1 MNPDEGT
8 VADPNVPAPA
18 GVSVF
23 GRPVK
28 DWQLV
33 AIPIVAIV
41 LAETLLYMGKL
52 QAGIFLHV
60 MIPLCLAVASMWIH
74 RPNVSLI
81 MEVLIMLPILRLVNI
96 SMPVFFGTTLYLYFF
111 IYAPLAIPLYIL
123 IRHQRFTRKEL
134 GLTLKNLHIYLPL
147 SLLVGLLIAMGEY
160 NTIQVG
166 SLIPDASIGSLLKI
180 SVVMFLF
187 VGLMEELIF
196 RSLLQTRL
204 QESFGMT
211 KGLLV
216 AGLLFGMMHSGYG
229 NSFELMVTGSA
240 GILFGY
246 MFQKTRSLPFITIAH
261 GFVNV
266 FLFGLIPLLSPV
278 LGWF

>member
-1 MNPDEGT
+1 MNPDEGIME
-8 VADPNVPAPA
+8 DPHVPDAA
-18 GVSVF
+18 GFSVF

-28 DWQLV
+28 DWQIV
-33 AIPIVAIV
+33 TIPIVAIV

-52 QAGIFLHV
+52 QAGILLHV
-60 MIPLCLAVASMWIH
+60 LIPLCLAVASMWIH
-74 RPNVSLI
+74 RPNVRLI
-81 MEVLIMLPILRLVNI
+81 MEVLIMLPILRLINI
-96 SMPVFFGTTLYLYFF
+96 SMPVFFETTLYLYFF
-111 IYAPLAIPLYIL
+111 IYAPLAIPIYIL
-123 IRHQRFTRKEL
+123 IRHQRFTLKEL
-134 GLTLKNLHIYLPL
+134 GVTFKNLHIYLPL
-147 SLLVGLLIAMGEY
+147 SLLIGLMIAMGEY

-166 SLIPDASIGSLLKI
+166 SIIPDASIVSLLKI

-187 VGLMEELIF
+187 VGLIEELIF

-211 KGLLV
+211 KGLLI

-229 NSFELMVTGSA
+229 SSFELVVTGTA

-246 MFQKTRSLPFITIAH
+246 MFQKTGSLPFITIAH

-266 FLFGLIPLLSPV
+266 FLFGLIPLISSGL
-278 LGWF
+278 